1 MITSSGILE
10 ELTACI
16 RVLNHEGHSPATST
30 NYSFRD
36 ENNRIWVTRSG
47 IDKSQIQL
55 SDFIAIHL
63 DGEPL
68 PAYQHLPPSAETG
81 IHCALYEFF
90 PETKVIL
97 HSHEL
102 HSVVITSGR
111 EGISFEGYELQ
122 KAFTG
127 VNTHE
132 GKITVPVIP
141 NSQDM
146 NTVKQALLQRF
157 DELKF
162 GVFMIEKHG
171 FYTWGSS
178 VFEAKRLLE
187 AFSYL
192 CRAEVLLNR

>member
-1 MITSSGILE
+1 MGDLLILN
-10 ELTACI
+10 ELTQCI
-16 RVLNHEGHSPATST
+16 RELHRVGHSPATST
-30 NYSFRD
+30 NYSCRD
-36 ENNRIWVTRSG
+36 GNGKIWITRSG
-47 IDKSQIQL
+47 IDKSLMQ
-55 SDFIAIHL
+55 SEDFIEISPE
-63 DGEPL
+63 GTPL
-68 PAYQHLPPSAETG
+68 PPFETIPPSAETG

-146 NTVKQALLQRF
+146 NTIKQALLQRF

-192 CRAEVLLNR
+192 CRAEVLRNR